1 MSISLLYWLVL
12 IIDHHCIT
20 LHSLSSNF
28 LEITIVQ
35 PHACMWVQLKFDQS
49 SSAWWIWKIHPLF
62 VIGVYVYRCD
72 IWVTS
77 VIGIYAWLFFAISNC
92 TTSKYVFHLESY
104 YRLILYKDIVI
115 YICIYTTMTAIMV
128 WYIFYIKFIYMSK
141 AYVVHGGWW
150 LGNSNGCS
158 CWSYFFVLHDDYI
171 IKCNSSK
178 TYIVASCSMVQEGVL
193 N

>member
-115 YICIYTTMTAIMV
+115 YIYVYIRQWLQSWYDIYFILNLYICQKHMSCTVGGGLVIAMAVLVDPIFLSSMMTT
-128 WYIFYIKFIYMSK
+128 S
-141 AYVVHGGWW
+141 
-150 LGNSNGCS
+150 
-158 CWSYFFVLHDDYI
+158 
-171 IKCNSSK
+171 
-178 TYIVASCSMVQEGVL
+178 
-193 N
+193 